1 MTIRV
6 TGGFSVLQR
15 FQQFQAEGQDSGNM
29 VVGHDV
35 TVGRQNKA
43 GAGRR
48 GGCAVKKGKLIVIS
62 GASGV
67 GKGTVLNLMMEKRDD
82 LCFSVSATTRPPR
95 PGETDGVH
103 YYFVTKEQFEDMI
116 ATGQMLE
123 YSAHA
128 ANYYGTPRAQ
138 AEEKMQVGS
147 VLLDIEP
154 NGAKQVKESLPEAV
168 LVFIM
173 PPSME
178 ELEKRLR
185 GRGDTSDEQI
195 AMRMERAVWEMEQRS
210 WYDYVVVNDDA
221 ERCAEEIL
229 KIISEQL

>member
-1 MTIRV
+1 M
-6 TGGFSVLQR
+6 S
-15 FQQFQAEGQDSGNM
+15 
-29 VVGHDV
+29 
-35 TVGRQNKA
+35 
-43 GAGRR
+43 
-48 GGCAVKKGKLIVIS
+48 KGKLVVIS

-67 GKGTVLNLMMEKRDD
+67 GKGTVLGIMMKKRED
-82 LCFSVSATTRPPR
+82 LQFSVSATTRAPR
-95 PGETDGVH
+95 PSETDGVH

-138 AEEKMQVGS
+138 AEEKMRTGS

-154 NGAKQVKESLPEAV
+154 NGAGQVKKAAPDAV

-178 ELEKRLR
+178 ELERRLR
-185 GRGDTSDEQI
+185 GRGDTPEDQI
-195 AMRMERAVWEMEQRS
+195 AMRMERAVWEMEQRH
-210 WYDYVVVNDDA
+210 WYDHVVVNDDA
-221 ERCAEEIL
+221 ERCADEIL
-229 KIISEQL
+229 KIISD